1 MSRACLKLQAADFV
15 AVDSSIVT
23 SASRS
28 GLVTIV
34 KTSFI
39 CVVFIFKDGTQ
50 IP

>member
-1 MSRACLKLQAADFV
+1 MSRASLKLQPADLV

-23 SASRS
+23 SACGS
-28 GLVTIV
+28 GLVTII